1 MLRNFLDD
9 YTDLEHVYAALIF
22 LKRVIDK
29 RKQVLES
36 LVARDSI
43 HQVEEGLCHLRGT
56 LLDNSFSSFGIG
68 GTIEPHYE
76 FEILL
81 RDNLRPVS
89 KRRMNARVRKA
100 PSRNQSL

>member
-9 YTDLEHVYAALIF
+9 YTDLEHVYAALIL
-22 LKRVIDK
+22 LKRVINK

-36 LVARDSI
+36 LEARDSI
-43 HQVEEGLCHLRGT
+43 QQVEEGLCHLCGT
-56 LLDNSFSSFGIG
+56 LLDNSFSSFGIS

-76 FEILL
+76 FEILF

>member
-1 MLRNFLDD
+1 MLRNFLGD
-9 YTDLEHVYAALIF
+9 YTDLEHVYAALIL

-36 LVARDSI
+36 LEARDSI

-81 RDNLRPVS
+81 RDNLPPACDLR
-89 KRRMNARVRKA
+89 
-100 PSRNQSL
+100 